1 MKIYNTQNVRNVV
14 LLGSSKSGKTTLAE
28 TMMFEGKVID
38 RRGSIEAKNTIS
50 DNTEIEQ
57 IYQRSIYST
66 LLYTEF
72 LDNKFNI
79 IDTPGSDDFVGGV
92 YSAFSVAETGI
103 MLVNATQG
111 VEVGTEIMARHAE
124 KHQKPLIVAVNQL
137 DHEKQDWHM
146 AVDSLKQAFG
156 NKIVQIQF
164 PVNPG
169 SGFDSF
175 IDVLKMK
182 MYRFKDE
189 NGTREELEIP
199 EQYAD
204 EAAELHQQL
213 LEMAAEN
220 DEALME
226 TFFDKG
232 VLTEDEIRTGLK
244 VGMPKGDIMPVFC
257 LSAKKDIGVKRLME
271 FVINVAPSPDREENT
286 LKNGEK
292 VKVDPNGPTSIFVY
306 KTALEQHL
314 GDVTYFKVMSGKLT
328 EGMDLVNPET
338 GSKERISTIYA
349 AAGKKR
355 EKISEVMAGDIACTV
370 KLKSVKTGQTLNAG
384 NCDWVFAP
392 IKFPASKYRTAIKA
406 KDEKDDE
413 KLGEILQRASAED
426 PTIVVEYSKELKQTI
441 LSGQGEHHINILKW
455 QINNVHKMEVE
466 LFAPKIPYRETI
478 TKVARADYRHKKQ
491 SGGAGQFG
499 EVHMLIEPYVEGMSQ
514 NNRFKVDGMELV
526 LNIKGKEEYNLE
538 WGGKL
543 EYYNCI
549 VGGSI
554 DARFMPAILKG
565 VMEKMDEGPL
575 TGSYAR
581 DIRVYVYDGKM
592 HPVDSNELSFK
603 LAARNAFKEA
613 FKKAGPKIMEPI
625 YNVEV
630 WVPSDCMGDVM
641 SDLQNRRA
649 MIEGMSSEKGFEVI
663 KARVPLAE
671 LYKYSTT
678 LSSLTSGRATF
689 TMQFA
694 EYQQVPADVQE
705 KLLKAYEAQEK
716 DE

>member
-103 MLVNATQG
+103 MLINATQG

-244 VGMPKGDIMPVFC
+244 VGMQKGDIMPVFC

-355 EKISEVMAGDIACTV
+355 EKISEVMAGDIA
-370 KLKSVKTGQTLNAG
+370 
-384 NCDWVFAP
+384 
-392 IKFPASKYRTAIKA
+392 
-406 KDEKDDE
+406 
-413 KLGEILQRASAED
+413 
-426 PTIVVEYSKELKQTI
+426 
-441 LSGQGEHHINILKW
+441 
-455 QINNVHKMEVE
+455 
-466 LFAPKIPYRETI
+466 
-478 TKVARADYRHKKQ
+478 
-491 SGGAGQFG
+491 
-499 EVHMLIEPYVEGMSQ
+499 
-514 NNRFKVDGMELV
+514 
-526 LNIKGKEEYNLE
+526 
-538 WGGKL
+538 
-543 EYYNCI
+543 
-549 VGGSI
+549 
-554 DARFMPAILKG
+554 
-565 VMEKMDEGPL
+565 
-575 TGSYAR
+575 
-581 DIRVYVYDGKM
+581 
-592 HPVDSNELSFK
+592 
-603 LAARNAFKEA
+603 
-613 FKKAGPKIMEPI
+613 
-625 YNVEV
+625 
-630 WVPSDCMGDVM
+630 
-641 SDLQNRRA
+641 
-649 MIEGMSSEKGFEVI
+649 
-663 KARVPLAE
+663 
-671 LYKYSTT
+671 
-678 LSSLTSGRATF
+678 
-689 TMQFA
+689 
-694 EYQQVPADVQE
+694 
-705 KLLKAYEAQEK
+705 
-716 DE
+716 